1 MRGFLITLFL
11 SFLLSYA
18 LRYFLRSRV
27 RRFQRKKRDA
37 SPVTDR
43 FVECPVCG
51 TYNPMKSAFEA
62 GGKYFCNKE
71 CACKFS
77 STAPM

>member
-1 MRGFLITLFL
+1 MRGLLISLFL

-18 LRYFLRSRV
+18 LRYFLWSRT
-27 RRFQRKKRDA
+27 RRLHQKNRGPG
-37 SPVTDR
+37 PVTDR
-43 FVECPVCG
+43 FVECPACG
-51 TYNPMKSAFEA
+51 TYNPMKSAYEA
-62 GGKYFCNKE
+62 GGKFFCHKE